1 MVTEKVMLT
10 YMLERCEQLKS
21 PANLW
26 CEYSMLKATINCNKK
41 IDISKF
47 PKLIGFLKSK
57 NNGYRP
63 KKSAVLEREEI
74 CKFLAEADDEMYLLI
89 KVSYSLI
96 MIFSVDCQVEYNSW
110 SNFFCKICHLR
121 HS

>member
-1 MVTEKVMLT
+1 MVTEKVMLA
-10 YMLERCEQLKS
+10 YMLKRCEQLKS
-21 PANLW
+21 PASLW

-74 CKFLAEADDEMYLLI
+74 WKFLAEADDEMYLLI

-96 MIFSVDCQVEYNSW
+96 MTIQLE
-110 SNFFCKICHLR
+110 NF
-121 HS
+121 